1 MVRPLL
7 DFYARSILKYLR
19 IYILV
24 IPYLDDNQA
33 NAATKNAHLK
43 LLFRLCKFN
52 VQDECK
58 YFFFFREC
66 ITFTPTLKKKSIDI
80 DLTVWIIRF

>member
-58 YFFFFREC
+58 YFFFLSRMYYFHSNSE
-66 ITFTPTLKKKSIDI
+66 KKKH
-80 DLTVWIIRF
+80 